1 MLAGHLQIKN
11 GYYYVVLSYMDSQG
25 KRKQPW
31 IPTNLPERGNKRR
44 AEDLLLHYRQTYVP
58 PVDLQNESD
67 LSRNMLFADYMET
80 WLETTRKSVEKTTF
94 GSYSTI
100 VKKGVAPYFRKL
112 GVTVED
118 LQPRHLQTYY
128 NKQLAD
134 VSPRTVHHYHC
145 VIHKALKY
153 LVRLDV
159 IPSNPADR
167 VELPKCNKYVA
178 DHYTEDELNHLF
190 EVTKKHPLG
199 LLIKVTAFYG
209 LRRSEVLGLKWNA
222 IDFENNTITIKHI
235 VTSTMIDGKQTLVAA
250 DRAKTKSSL
259 RTLPLL
265 EGIKEELI
273 AHREK
278 QQRNKKLCGKSYNRK
293 YEDYVFVNPIG
304 DIYKP
309 DTITANF
316 KNILK
321 ANDMRIIRFHDLRH
335 SCASLMFA
343 NDVPMKMIQEWLG
356 HSDIGTTSN
365 TYSHSEYKSKLRSAA
380 VLGKALKI

>member
-209 LRRSEVLGLKWNA
+209 LRRSEVLGLKWDA

-235 VTSTMIDGKQTLVAA
+235 VTSTTIDGKQTLVAA

-259 RTLPLL
+259 RTIANTRIMSLL
-265 EGIKEELI
+265 IPSVI
-273 AHREK
+273 
-278 QQRNKKLCGKSYNRK
+278 SINRI
-293 YEDYVFVNPIG
+293 PSRR
-304 DIYKP
+304 
-309 DTITANF
+309 TS
-316 KNILK
+316 
-321 ANDMRIIRFHDLRH
+321 RI
-335 SCASLMFA
+335 S
-343 NDVPMKMIQEWLG
+343 
-356 HSDIGTTSN
+356 
-365 TYSHSEYKSKLRSAA
+365 
-380 VLGKALKI
+380 

>member
-1 MLAGHLQIKN
+1 
-11 GYYYVVLSYMDSQG
+11 
-25 KRKQPW
+25 
-31 IPTNLPERGNKRR
+31 
-44 AEDLLLHYRQTYVP
+44 
-58 PVDLQNESD
+58 
-67 LSRNMLFADYMET
+67 
-80 WLETTRKSVEKTTF
+80 
-94 GSYSTI
+94 
-100 VKKGVAPYFRKL
+100 
-112 GVTVED
+112 
-118 LQPRHLQTYY
+118 
-128 NKQLAD
+128 
-134 VSPRTVHHYHC
+134 
-145 VIHKALKY
+145 
-153 LVRLDV
+153 
-159 IPSNPADR
+159 
-167 VELPKCNKYVA
+167 
-178 DHYTEDELNHLF
+178 
-190 EVTKKHPLG
+190 VTKKHPLG

-209 LRRSEVLGLKWNA
+209 LRRSEVLGLKWDA

-235 VTSTMIDGKQTLVAA
+235 VTSTTIDGKQTLVAA

>member
-1 MLAGHLQIKN
+1 
-11 GYYYVVLSYMDSQG
+11 
-25 KRKQPW
+25 
-31 IPTNLPERGNKRR
+31 
-44 AEDLLLHYRQTYVP
+44 
-58 PVDLQNESD
+58 
-67 LSRNMLFADYMET
+67 
-80 WLETTRKSVEKTTF
+80 
-94 GSYSTI
+94 
-100 VKKGVAPYFRKL
+100 
-112 GVTVED
+112 
-118 LQPRHLQTYY
+118 
-128 NKQLAD
+128 
-134 VSPRTVHHYHC
+134 
-145 VIHKALKY
+145 
-153 LVRLDV
+153 
-159 IPSNPADR
+159 
-167 VELPKCNKYVA
+167 
-178 DHYTEDELNHLF
+178 
-190 EVTKKHPLG
+190 
-199 LLIKVTAFYG
+199 
-209 LRRSEVLGLKWNA
+209 
-222 IDFENNTITIKHI
+222 
-235 VTSTMIDGKQTLVAA
+235 
-250 DRAKTKSSL
+250 
-259 RTLPLL
+259 
-265 EGIKEELI
+265 LI

>member
-1 MLAGHLQIKN
+1 
-11 GYYYVVLSYMDSQG
+11 MDPQG

-209 LRRSEVLGLKWNA
+209 LRRSEVLGLKWDA

-235 VTSTMIDGKQTLVAA
+235 VTSTTIDGKQTLVAA

-265 EGIKEELI
+265 EGIK
-273 AHREK
+273 
-278 QQRNKKLCGKSYNRK
+278 
-293 YEDYVFVNPIG
+293 
-304 DIYKP
+304 
-309 DTITANF
+309 
-316 KNILK
+316 
-321 ANDMRIIRFHDLRH
+321 
-335 SCASLMFA
+335 
-343 NDVPMKMIQEWLG
+343 
-356 HSDIGTTSN
+356 
-365 TYSHSEYKSKLRSAA
+365 
-380 VLGKALKI
+380 